1 MAWDGVRAN
10 TCTGSIG
17 QKTLNNPAHCA
28 GIGLHSGAEIVM
40 TMRPAPVDSGIVF
53 SRVDKGDALLPALY
67 DRVCGTTLGTSLG
80 EKNGASVGTVEHL
93 MAALWG
99 CEIDNVFVEVDG
111 PEVPA
116 MDGSAAPF
124 VDLIERAGTVEQQG
138 LRQVIKVRRRVEVVD
153 GERRIALIPTEN
165 FSVDLSIDFKHRVI
179 ACQSSLFDGGPLA
192 FKSEISG
199 ARTFG
204 FVKEVEALRA
214 AGLAKGGCLENSI
227 VLGDEDIGIMNEGGL
242 RYENEFARHKVLDCV
257 GDLYLAGRPLIARVE
272 AHRSGHELNNAVLR
286 ELFSSDD
293 NWSLELARADVED
306 WGEVPAAARA

>member
-1 MAWDGVRAN
+1 MAWDGVCAN
-10 TCTGSIG
+10 SCTGSVG
-17 QKTLNNPAHCA
+17 QKTLSKPVHCT

-40 TMRPAPVDSGIVF
+40 ALRPAPVNVGIVF
-53 SRVDKGDALLPALY
+53 SRIDKGDALLPALY
-67 DRVCGTTLGTSLG
+67 DRVHGTTLGTSLG
-80 EKNGASVGTVEHL
+80 EENGASVGTVEHL

-138 LRQVIKVRRRVEVVD
+138 LRQVIKVLRRVEVVD

-204 FVKEVEALRA
+204 FAKEVEALRA

-227 VLGDEDIGIMNEGGL
+227 VLGDEDTGIMNEGGL

-257 GDLYLAGRPLIARVE
+257 GDLYLAGKPLVARVE

-293 NWSLELARADVED
+293 NWGLELARADLED
-306 WGEVPAAARA
+306 WGAIPAVAQA

>member
-10 TCTGSIG
+10 SCTGSIG
-17 QKTLNNPAHCA
+17 QKTLSKPVHCT

-40 TMRPAPVDSGIVF
+40 TLRPAPVDSGIVF

-67 DRVCGTTLGTSLG
+67 DRVYETTLGTSLG
-80 EKNGASVGTVEHL
+80 ERDGASVGTVEHL

-204 FVKEVEALRA
+204 FAKEVEALRA

-227 VLGDEDIGIMNEGGL
+227 VLGDEDTGIMNEGGL

-257 GDLYLAGRPLIARVE
+257 GDLYLAGRPLVARVE

-286 ELFSSDD
+286 QLFSSDD

-306 WGEVPAAARA
+306 WGEIPAVAQA

>member
-1 MAWDGVRAN
+1 MA
-10 TCTGSIG
+10 
-17 QKTLNNPAHCA
+17 L
-28 GIGLHSGAEIVM
+28 
-40 TMRPAPVDSGIVF
+40 RPAPVNEGIVF
-53 SRVDKGDALLPALY
+53 SRIDKGDALLPALY
-67 DRVCGTTLGTSLG
+67 DRVYGTTLGTSLG
-80 EKNGASVGTVEHL
+80 EKDGASVGTVEHL

-138 LRQVIKVRRRVEVVD
+138 LRQVIKVLRRVEVVD

-204 FVKEVEALRA
+204 FAKEVEALRA

-227 VLGDEDIGIMNEGGL
+227 VLGDEDTGIMNEGGL

-257 GDLYLAGRPLIARVE
+257 GDLYLAGKPLVARVE

-293 NWSLELARADVED
+293 NWSLELARADLED
-306 WGEVPAAARA
+306 WGAIPAVAQA

>member
-10 TCTGSIG
+10 SCTGSVG
-17 QKTLNNPAHCA
+17 QKTLSKPVHCT

-40 TMRPAPVDSGIVF
+40 ALRPAPVNEGIVF
-53 SRVDKGDALLPALY
+53 SRIDKGDALLPALY
-67 DRVCGTTLGTSLG
+67 DRVYGTTLGTSLG
-80 EKNGASVGTVEHL
+80 EKDGASVGTVEHL

-138 LRQVIKVRRRVEVVD
+138 LRQVIKVLRRVEVVD

-204 FVKEVEALRA
+204 FAKEVEALRA

-227 VLGDEDIGIMNEGGL
+227 VLGDEDTGIMNEGGL

-257 GDLYLAGRPLIARVE
+257 GDLYLAGKPLVARVE

-293 NWSLELARADVED
+293 NWSLELARADLED
-306 WGEVPAAARA
+306 WGAIPAVAQA